1 MCQGVIRS
9 LKVHYRKRIA
19 RLCIKALHKN
29 QPLQNIQTTQAM
41 KDIVSSW
48 NNSVSKKTII
58 NCFKKAGNSDSSQQL
73 AVTVAND
80 PFKALTEDLSNLRE
94 IDQNAFQE
102 ELSAELF
109 IDLDN
114 DVVTTLP
121 ISCDEDI
128 TAKISDSE
136 KHNEIDKDINEV
148 YRFRKTK

>member
-9 LKVHYRKRIA
+9 LKVHYPKRIA

-29 QPLQNIQTTQAM
+29 KPLQNIQTTQAM

-80 PFKALTEDLSNLRE
+80 PFKTLTEDLSNLRE

>member
-9 LKVHYRKRIA
+9 LKVHYRRRIA
-19 RLCIKALHKN
+19 RLCIKALHENK
-29 QPLQNIQTTQAM
+29 PLQNIQTTQAM

-58 NCFKKAGNSDSSQQL
+58 NCFKKAGNSGSSWQL
-73 AVTVAND
+73 AITVAND
-80 PFKALTEDLSNLRE
+80 PFKALTEDLSHLRE

-121 ISCDEDI
+121 ISYDEDI

-148 YRFRKTK
+148 YRFRNTK